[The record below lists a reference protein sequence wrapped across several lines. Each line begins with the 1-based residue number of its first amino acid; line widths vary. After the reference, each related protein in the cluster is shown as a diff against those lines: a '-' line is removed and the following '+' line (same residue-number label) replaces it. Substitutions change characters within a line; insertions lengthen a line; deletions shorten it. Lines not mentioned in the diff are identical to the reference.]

1 MANNHCTLCEQVE
14 CPRHFHRQADASR
27 RGLLPTGH
35 NLKAKGHNDVPFR
48 VNMQPTMAPLSHRH
62 ADHTHARPTSHTTHT
77 ETGASSSWPH
87 THPHTHYTHN
97 GFRTFSTVKSSTSL
111 TQLTPLRTTTQTPGL
126 GGFCIAKPV
135 SSIQTSTQDLCN
147 QVWRTTPFRQ
157 KSILTSRLRDN
168 L

>member
-27 RGLLPTGH
+27 RQLLPTGH

-111 TQLTPLRTTTQTPGL
+111 TQLTPLRTTTQTPYSQHHFITPL
-126 GGFCIAKPV
+126 PV
-135 SSIQTSTQDLCN
+135 P
-147 QVWRTTPFRQ
+147 RTMERMSHSMATPTHP
-157 KSILTSRLRDN
+157 LN
-168 L
+168 AV